1 MGNSMEGRVC
11 VVTGAGRGIGAS
23 VSRLLAAEGAAVVV
37 NDLGVAV
44 DGTMPD
50 DLPAQQVVDEIKAAG
65 GRAVANYDNVADSD
79 AAENI
84 IRQALNEYGRLD
96 VLVNVA
102 GILRDRMV
110 FNLSKEDWDAVVDVH
125 MGGTFN
131 TSRFASIYWRQA
143 KEGKY
148 RLINFTSGSGLFGAP
163 GQPNYAAAKMGI
175 VGFTY
180 SCANALARYG
190 VTSNAIAPGA
200 STRMTDTV
208 PEDRRR
214 NMSVATAEN
223 PERSPDN
230 IAIPVAY
237 IAGRESDW
245 LNGQVIGSS
254 GYRITLYNK
263 PEPLRELLAPRR
275 WSLED
280 QPPRRLPRGP
290 RGNSPPGRAR
300 RGYYHQH
307 RHRPRTPAS
316 WPGNWRR
323 HTHGRLRQLQVRH

>member
-1 MGNSMEGRVC
+1 MGTLEGRVR
-11 VVTGAGRGIGAS
+11 VVTGGGRGIGAS

-37 NDLGVAV
+37 NDLGVSV
-44 DGTMPD
+44 DGNMPD
-50 DLPAQQVVDEIKAAG
+50 DLPAKQVVDQIVTAG
-65 GRAVANYDNVADSD
+65 GRAVPNYDNVADEE

-96 VLVNVA
+96 VLINVA

-110 FNLSKEDWDAVVDVH
+110 FNMPKEDWDSVVSVH

-131 TSRFASIYWRQA
+131 TTKFASIYWRQA
-143 KEGKY
+143 KEGHY

-180 SCANALARYG
+180 SCANALARYV

-200 STRMTDTV
+200 APRMTESI

-214 NMSVATAEN
+214 NLGVSNTED

-237 IAGRESDW
+237 IASTESDW
-245 LNGQVIGSS
+245 LNGQVIGAS
-254 GYRITLYNK
+254 GYKITLYNK
-263 PEPLRELLAPRR
+263 PEALRELQAPVR
-275 WSLED
+275 WSLGDASQAMESSFK
-280 QPPRRLPRGP
+280 QALQGGNFFTPREEPKP
-290 RGNSPPGRAR
+290 
-300 RGYYHQH
+300 
-307 RHRPRTPAS
+307 
-316 WPGNWRR
+316 
-323 HTHGRLRQLQVRH
+323 